1 MRSAALHRHAWS
13 SPCRRIEPVRLLG
26 HIVTRGLDHTS
37 RIYPT
42 CALKFP
48 NSGKSEFGWSIIFAK
63 KMDGRGLSA
72 FSRVFCRAKPGHD
85 GASCLEEILRRS
97 FDYTPTTLLTTHRA
111 YARAYAAWLIEGVF

>member
-26 HIVTRGLDHTS
+26 HIVTRGIDHTS

-48 NSGKSEFGWSIIFAK
+48 NSGKPEFGWSIIFAK
-63 KMDGRGLSA
+63 KMDGRGISA
-72 FSRVFCRAKPGHD
+72 FTRVFWRAMPGYD
-85 GASCLEEILRRS
+85 GARMFAGDF
-97 FDYTPTTLLTTHRA
+97 FDYTPTTLLTTYRA
-111 YARAYAAWLIEGVF
+111 CARR